1 MFSLRSIFKGWLVR
15 LSDFLTASRPPGFVR
30 KLQLGLLALTVI
42 ILTLVLS
49 YPVLIQ
55 KEINLG
61 PDGAFAAGKP
71 APETVVTSTDIQFT
85 LEEQFELAKENARKN
100 APLHFIRDLA
110 VLGPEGSLQ
119 TQLQSDLQ
127 AVQRCRVEYAT
138 FNERMA
144 CVRGDVRIW
153 RVAGLS
159 RRQWE
164 TILAYRSDYVRKQV
178 QQLANLTYQEFVIL
192 HEYPDTGDFKGN
204 LVIVQDIQP
213 GSTPTESSLPSD
225 RVIRRNLL
233 VSQNVLGVV
242 RDIAARKL
250 ESPGGTFREA
260 IVQLTVHYL
269 YYMEPARF
277 DPEATEKA
285 RATAAEEVKPPM
297 YRLQKGEVLVQ
308 KGDVITREKYRA
320 LEFYNHGMNRDRAG
334 RVAALFIQQV
344 LLVGLLLY
352 LSMRFAREKLDDVSG
367 NLMLYLL
374 LWTFGLWLFFIL
386 NHWHEEPARL
396 ELTYFFGSFIPIGFF
411 VVLIA
416 LIFGEILALIVGCY
430 LGFLVFI
437 ASNYDGNSLLIAFSS
452 AILAGILG
460 ARIKNRLHFI
470 TTGMTIA
477 FVGSLI
483 VIAGYLYSQKPIL
496 AAGEET
502 TIFSVGFLKALRMQ
516 IASGFATILAMAV
529 LPLFETLFN
538 VPTRFKLIEL
548 ADSSNHLL
556 QELFRR
562 APSTWTH
569 TLMVAALAEKAC
581 ERLGLNTLLVRTGVY
596 YHDIGKM
603 KRAGFFVE
611 NQHLIPREENIDK
624 NNPQKAA
631 KVIIDHVLDGIE
643 MARHARL
650 PREVAAFIPEH
661 HGTSTMSFFY
671 HKALEKMKRKVNRD
685 DFRYPGPRPRS
696 KETGIVMIADSLEAA
711 SRSLDDYS
719 EAALDHLIQKIINIK
734 MAENQLDESGL
745 TVGDLNVVKQ
755 AFKEVLQS
763 SYHFRPKYPSSSDTQ
778 KLESIRNSGKKG
790 KAVPSAKGSP
800 SRAGSAKEGRAP
812 AKKSSSS
819 SKSAK
824 ARSNTPSRAGAN

>member
-1 MFSLRSIFKGWLVR
+1 MFSIRSIFQGWLVK
-15 LSDFLTASRPPGFVR
+15 LSDFLTASRPANFVR
-30 KLQLGLLALTVI
+30 KLQLALLGLTVI

-49 YPVLIQ
+49 YPVLIK
-55 KEINLG
+55 KELRLG
-61 PDGAFAAGKP
+61 PDGSFAAGKP
-71 APETVVTSTDIQFT
+71 APETVLATTDIQFT
-85 LEEQFELAKENARKN
+85 LEEQYKLAQEDARKN
-100 APLHFIRDLA
+100 APLHFERDLA
-110 VLGPEGSLQ
+110 ILGPEGSFRESLE
-119 TQLQSDLQ
+119 SDMQ
-127 AVQRCRVEYAT
+127 AVKRCRFEYAN
-138 FNERMA
+138 FNERRA

-153 RVAGLS
+153 RLAGLT
-159 RRQWE
+159 RQQWE
-164 TILAYRSDYVRKQV
+164 TILAYRSEYVRKEL
-178 QQLANLTYQEFVIL
+178 QQLANLAYQEFVIL
-192 HEYPDTGDFKGN
+192 HEYPESGDFKGS
-204 LVIVQDIQP
+204 LVVVRDIQP
-213 GSTPTESSLPSD
+213 GSAPTESSLPSD

-233 VSQNVLGVV
+233 VSTNVLGVI
-242 RDIAARKL
+242 REIASRKL
-250 ESPGGTFREA
+250 QSPGGTFREA
-260 IVQLTVHYL
+260 LVQLAVHYL

-285 RATAAEEVKPPM
+285 RAEAASDVKPPL
-297 YRLQKGEVLVQ
+297 YRLKKGEVLVQ

-320 LEFYNHGMNRDRAG
+320 LEFYNQAVNRDRIG

-352 LSMRFAREKLDDVSG
+352 LSMRFARHKLDDVSG
-367 NLMLYLL
+367 NLMLYLVV
-374 LWTFGLWLFFIL
+374 WAFGLWLFFIL

-396 ELTYFFGSFIPIGFF
+396 ELTYFFGSYIPIGFF

-452 AILAGILG
+452 ALLAGILG
-460 ARIKNRLHFI
+460 SRIKNRLHFI
-470 TTGMTIA
+470 TTGLTIA
-477 FVGSLI
+477 VVGSII

-496 AAGEET
+496 SSGEEST
-502 TIFSVGFLKALRMQ
+502 LFSLGFLKALRMQ
-516 IASGFATILAMAV
+516 MASGFATILAMAV

-581 ERLGLNTLLVRTGVY
+581 ERLGLNTMLVRTGVY

-643 MARHARL
+643 MARRARL
-650 PREVAAFIPEH
+650 PREVISFIPEH

-719 EAALDHLIQKIINIK
+719 ESALDNLIQKIINIK
-734 MAENQLDESGL
+734 MSENQLDESGL
-745 TVGDLNVVKQ
+745 TLGDLNVVKQ

-763 SYHFRPKYPSSSDTQ
+763 SYHFRPKYPNAQDTH
-778 KLESIRNSGKKG
+778 KLESQRNAKGRSRTAKANTAGSGSAKRSSSRSSGNSSASKKG
-790 KAVPSAKGSP
+790 K
-800 SRAGSAKEGRAP
+800 
-812 AKKSSSS
+812 
-819 SKSAK
+819 
-824 ARSNTPSRAGAN
+824 

>member
-1 MFSLRSIFKGWLVR
+1 MVR
-15 LSDFLTASRPPGFVR
+15 FSDFLTASRPASFVR
-30 KLQLGLLALTVI
+30 KLQLALLALTVI

-49 YPVLIQ
+49 YPVLMKKQ
-55 KEINLG
+55 LHLG

-71 APETVVTSTDIQFT
+71 APETVVATTDIQFT
-85 LEEQFELAKENARKN
+85 LEEQFELARENARKN
-100 APLHFIRDLA
+100 APLHFVRDLA
-110 VLGPEGSLQ
+110 VLGKEGTFQ
-119 TQLQSDLQ
+119 KQLSTDLQ
-127 AVQRCRVEYAT
+127 AVQRCRIEYAQ
-138 FNERMA
+138 FNERRA

-153 RVAGLS
+153 RISGLN
-159 RRQWE
+159 RQQWE
-164 TILAYRSDYVRKQV
+164 TVLAYRSDYVRKQIE
-178 QQLANLTYQEFVIL
+178 QLANLTYQEFVVL
-192 HEYPDTGDFKGN
+192 HEYPETGDFKGN
-204 LVIVQDIQP
+204 LVSVQDIQP
-213 GSTPTESSLPSD
+213 GSSPTESSLPSD

-233 VSQNVLGVV
+233 VSQNVLSVV
-242 RDIAARKL
+242 RDLAAKKL
-250 ESPGGTFREA
+250 ESPGGSFRETV
-260 IVQLTVHYL
+260 VQLTVHYL
-269 YYMEPARF
+269 YYMDPARY
-277 DPEATEKA
+277 DPEATEVA
-285 RATAAEEVKPPM
+285 RQEAADQVKPPM
-297 YRLQKGEVLVQ
+297 YRLKKGEVLVQ

-320 LEFYNHGMNRDRAG
+320 LEFYNQAMNRDRIG

-352 LSMRFAREKLDDVSG
+352 LSMRFARHQLDDVSG
-367 NLMLYLL
+367 NLMLYLV

-386 NHWHEEPARL
+386 NHWNEQPSRL
-396 ELTYFFGSFIPIGFF
+396 ELTYFFGSYIPVGFF

-452 AILAGILG
+452 AILAGIMG

-470 TTGMTIA
+470 TTGLTIA
-477 FVGSLI
+477 LVGSII
-483 VIAGYLYSQKPIL
+483 VIAGYMYSQKPIL
-496 AAGEET
+496 AGADDST
-502 TIFSVGFLKALRMQ
+502 VFSLGFLKALRMQ
-516 IASGFATILAMAV
+516 MASGFGTILAMAV

-643 MARHARL
+643 MARQARL
-650 PREVAAFIPEH
+650 PREVVAFIPEH

-696 KETGIVMIADSLEAA
+696 RETGIVMIADSLEAA

-719 EAALDHLIQKIINIK
+719 EAALDNLIQKIINIK
-734 MAENQLDESGL
+734 MGENQLDESGL
-745 TVGDLNVVKQ
+745 TLGDLNVVKQ

-763 SYHFRPKYPSSSDTQ
+763 SYHFRPKYPNAQDTH
-778 KLESIRNSGKKG
+778 KLESQRN
-790 KAVPSAKGSP
+790 AKGRGRTAKASA
-800 SRAGSAKEGRAP
+800 SRGGSAR
-812 AKKSSSS
+812 KSSSRRSGNSAS
-819 SKSAK
+819 SKK
-824 ARSNTPSRAGAN
+824 GR